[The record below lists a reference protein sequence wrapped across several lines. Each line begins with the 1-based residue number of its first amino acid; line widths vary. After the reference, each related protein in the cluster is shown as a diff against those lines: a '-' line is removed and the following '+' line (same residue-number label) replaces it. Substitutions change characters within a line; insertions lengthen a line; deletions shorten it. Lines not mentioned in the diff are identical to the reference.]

1 MPRLNDTYTKRN
13 DLKRY
18 ILGKMRSEGFRQQD
32 MAEEL
37 NITQGAFSQRLSK
50 AQFDFSELVT
60 MFRKLHS
67 TEDEIKFLFK

>member
-37 NITQGAFSQRLSK
+37 NITQGAFSQRLRK
-50 AQFDFSELVT
+50 AQFDYSELVK

-67 TEDEIKFLFK
+67 SAEEITRLF

>member
-1 MPRLNDTYTKRN
+1 MLETYTKRN

-18 ILGKMRSEGFRQQD
+18 IAGKMRSEGFRQQD

-37 NITQGAFSQRLSK
+37 SITQGAFSQRLRK
-50 AQFDFSELVT
+50 AQFDYSELVT

-67 TEDEIKFLFK
+67 TEEEIRFLFK